1 MLSETKLDDSFTAA
15 QLSINGFF
23 FPHRLG
29 CKGKGGGILFYV
41 REGLI
46 VLPLR
51 KFFSP
56 IQYWGYVF
64 QIKANLLCCI
74 HNPCKVFKR
83 EHLEELIK
91 AIQFYSENYDNFVL
105 TGDYNAQVTE
115 ANMASFHFWKPLL
128 LPLYRGGGIVWIFRI
143 FTKRVP
149 IKREGLAKYG
159 GGGDVLK

>member
-1 MLSETKLDDSFTAA
+1 MSSLIADTSEILMLSETKLDDSFTVA

-56 IQYWGYVF
+56 IQY
-64 QIKANLLCCI
+64 
-74 HNPCKVFKR
+74 
-83 EHLEELIK
+83 
-91 AIQFYSENYDNFVL
+91 
-105 TGDYNAQVTE
+105 
-115 ANMASFHFWKPLL
+115 
-128 LPLYRGGGIVWIFRI
+128 
-143 FTKRVP
+143 
-149 IKREGLAKYG
+149 
-159 GGGDVLK
+159 